1 MKECADVKDGKVE
14 PMEGDVA
21 AESPG
26 RQSLLRVLLLAG
38 VLIGGMA
45 VVYFSPVRQWIQDV
59 PRVRQ
64 SIISLGIWGYPICAL
79 AVAVLVSCGIP
90 RLVFCAVGGMIL
102 GFWPGLIVV
111 QIGTIFGYYS
121 VFLFVRWGGRD
132 WVMHHFPKLRK
143 WSDLIHEQ
151 GIVGVMLARQLPI
164 HGTLINLCLGL
175 SHVKHRHF
183 VMGTAIG
190 VIPEAVPFTL
200 VGAGLVKGSMAAAG
214 RYLAIAAITL
224 GLVWVA
230 CRYALRVIRK
240 SGATAVNAAE
250 PEGQE

>member
-1 MKECADVKDGKVE
+1 MKECADVMDGKAE
-14 PMEGDVA
+14 PMEREA
-21 AESPG
+21 PAESPG
-26 RQSLLRVLLLAG
+26 RKSLLRVLLLAA
-38 VLIGGMA
+38 VLLGGMA
-45 VVYFSPVRQWIQDV
+45 AVYWSPVRQWIQDV
-59 PRVRQ
+59 PRVRA
-64 SIISLGIWGYPICAL
+64 SISSLGIWGYPVCAL
-79 AVAVLVSCGIP
+79 AVAILVSCGIP

-102 GFWPGLIVV
+102 GFWWGLLVV
-111 QIGTIFGYYS
+111 QVGTIFGYYS

-200 VGAGLVKGSMAAAG
+200 VGAGLVTGSMASAG

-224 GLVWVA
+224 GLVWIA

-240 SGATAVNAAE
+240 NGASPVIAAE
-250 PEGQE
+250 VEGQE